1 MSGSLCPLLVGSVL
15 RMVRENDGFDVAME
29 IGLSGQ
35 FFPMCLNNFKTLS
48 LIRIISCM
56 YCKYCKILYWQD
68 GLNCGNLLK
77 YLYILYKIKYYSIF
91 YDALITEII
100 FCMFCSSGSTS
111 SRHACFNC
119 SHGKETF
126 WFFPSWRNLDLC
138 RNSYLCLRPRGQF
151 YTGETKV
158 TLFSIVPPTPTNCQ
172 LLA

>member
-1 MSGSLCPLLVGSVL
+1 MGYFEDSHFMAPHYQSVVPVRDGSVL
-15 RMVRENDGFDVAME
+15 RMVRENDGLDVAME

-100 FCMFCSSGSTS
+100 FCMFCSSGSTN
-111 SRHACFNC
+111 SRHACFNY
-119 SHGKETF
+119 SHCKETF
-126 WFFPSWRNLDLC
+126 WFLPSWRKLDLC
-138 RNSYLCLRPRGQF
+138 RNSVLDPGANSTLARPR
-151 YTGETKV
+151 
-158 TLFSIVPPTPTNCQ
+158 
-172 LLA
+172 